1 MALSFG
7 MQKYAANCSFY
18 LLKVQKIWH
27 EIVTFSASNILYP
40 LSTLNLHLIINN
52 HRAWIWIWM
61 TKRPGVDSDG
71 DFSSYLIG
79 RSWYNHFPS
88 FSMDGNGNNPILC
101 GTGRLQ
107 CFSWHSDLQTVLCCR
122 DYSQSRTKIWNVAKK
137 SDHLT
142 ASALALWPSYDLW
155 GRSIKVQDLILKLN
169 P

>member
-1 MALSFG
+1 MVSLHKFRTYFFHLDVVNASYSNILTRANNYRKFFRFFFYQKSHLALSFG

-71 DFSSYLIG
+71 DFSSYLIS
-79 RSWYNHFPS
+79 RSWYNHFRS
-88 FSMDGNGNNPILC
+88 FSMGGNGNNTIHPLLS
-101 GTGRLQ
+101 T
-107 CFSWHSDLQTVLCCR
+107 
-122 DYSQSRTKIWNVAKK
+122 
-137 SDHLT
+137 
-142 ASALALWPSYDLW
+142 
-155 GRSIKVQDLILKLN
+155 
-169 P
+169 